1 MSKPYSPDLRVVAFV
16 KAGASRHEAAE
27 RFEVSVSSASG
38 GCNAVFGSGARPSS
52 QSGKHIAV
60 GGVCRLVA
68 RTGRQAFGFDLG

>member
-52 QSGKHIAV
+52 QSGEAHRRWRRMPPGCANWSPSI
-60 GGVCRLVA
+60 RI
-68 RTGRQAFGFDLG
+68 